1 MEEAKALKQSQGADR
16 AGRARG
22 PKALP
27 IFGLMEIMYLFM
39 WAKARPRG
47 KVITA
52 LVESSR
58 DQI

>member
-1 MEEAKALKQSQGADR
+1 MEEAKALKQSQG
-16 AGRARG
+16 GG
-22 PKALP
+22 QGGPKVPKALP
-27 IFGLMEIMYLFM
+27 IFGLMKIMYLFM

-52 LVESSR
+52 LVESSH